1 MRKRAWWC
9 VVGNVCAV
17 VRRRGEGAAA
27 AEGAGN
33 YGIGSGRVGG
43 MLRSGRA
50 REPMCNMD
58 K

>member
-1 MRKRAWWC
+1 MC
-9 VVGNVCAV
+9 VLWFGAV
-17 VRRRGEGAAA
+17 VKGQRGGPAA